1 MKNDIVNV
9 CSHNN
14 NKMVELVAQ
23 LAVLPEYVL
32 PPLGKEKSHA
42 MTSLANLRIIFIE
55 SLTVVED

>member
-1 MKNDIVNV
+1 
-9 CSHNN
+9 
-14 NKMVELVAQ
+14 MVELVAQ